1 MYLILLG
8 LPGAGKGTQ
17 AALLSEATG
26 MAHITSGGLFREN
39 ISDGTE
45 LGRQVQAY
53 VEGGLLVP
61 NELTIGMLLDRIA
74 RPDAARGFI
83 LDGFPRNLE
92 QARALDEAL
101 AAKGKAIDVALYVG
115 VSTKELLRR
124 LSGRWNC
131 RECGAVYHE
140 QDMPPKSAGVCDR
153 CGGALYQREDDRADV
168 VSTRLEVNLKETE
181 PLLDYYRQAGKLAEV
196 DGEAAVEQVQER
208 LLAATGRAQEVR

>member
-17 AALLSEATG
+17 AALISEAKG

-39 ISDGTE
+39 ISKQTE
-45 LGRQVQAY
+45 LGRQVQPY

-61 NELTIGMLLDRIA
+61 DRLTIGMLLERIGQ
-74 RPDAARGFI
+74 PDAARGFI

-101 AAKGKAIDVALYVG
+101 AGQGKAIDKALYVN
-115 VSTKELLRR
+115 VSPEELVRR

-131 RECGAVYHE
+131 RQCGAVYHE
-140 QDMPPKSAGVCDR
+140 QSMPPKAAGVCDR
-153 CGGALYQREDDRADV
+153 CGGELYQREDDKPDV
-168 VSTRLEVNLKETE
+168 VRRRLDVNTKETE
-181 PLLDYYRQAGKLAEV
+181 PLLDYYRQAGKLVEV
-196 DGEAAVEQVQER
+196 DGELPVEEVRDR
-208 LLAATGRAQEVR
+208 LLAAMARPQEVR